1 MDDGSGAVTEPR
13 AERKQTAKGRP
24 EVSRPA
30 NYHWRLGR
38 LMEERGLRS
47 TVELGPLLAERG
59 VLLSD
64 AQVYRL
70 VQYIPERLSLKTLSA
85 LCDIFECTPND
96 LVIPYIE
103 GAVQPVRAVP
113 GAARRRHPAPES
125 EPVVAELPEKFAPVK
140 ADLGPTRRRP

>member
-1 MDDGSGAVTEPR
+1 MTQPR

-24 EVSRPA
+24 GVTRPA
-30 NYHWRLGR
+30 NYHWRLAR

-59 VLLSD
+59 VVLSD

-103 GAVQPVRAVP
+103 GAEQPLRTVA
-113 GAARRRHPAPES
+113 GQTKRHRPAPNT
-125 EPVVAELPEKFAPVK
+125 EPSTAELPEEFAPVK
-140 ADLGPTRRRP
+140 ADLGPTRRRR

>member
-1 MDDGSGAVTEPR
+1 MSERA
-13 AERKQTAKGRP
+13 AERRPTAKGRP
-24 EVSRPA
+24 AVARPA
-30 NYHWRLGR
+30 DYRWRLPR

-70 VQYIPERLSLKTLSA
+70 VQYTPERLSLKTLSA

-96 LVIPYIE
+96 LVIPFIE
-103 GAVQPVRAVP
+103 GAQQPLRAVASEP
-113 GAARRRHPAPES
+113 KRRRPAPS
-125 EPVVAELPEKFAPVK
+125 TEPLVAELPDAFAPVK
-140 ADLGPTRRRP
+140 ADLGPTRRRR

>member
-1 MDDGSGAVTEPR
+1 
-13 AERKQTAKGRP
+13 
-24 EVSRPA
+24 VSRPA

-59 VLLSD
+59 VVLSD

-70 VQYIPERLSLKTLSA
+70 VQYVPERLSLKTLSA

-96 LVIPYIE
+96 LVIPYVE
-103 GAVQPVRAVP
+103 GAVQPVRAVA
-113 GAARRRHPAPES
+113 GSVKRRRPAPEA
-125 EPVVAELPEKFAPVK
+125 EPSVSELPEEFSPVK
-140 ADLGPTRRRP
+140 ADLGPTRRRR